1 MKILLVPAIV
11 AAGLV
16 AAAFSFAAEKHDL
29 DDEHI
34 LDIVAAVNSMA
45 IEASEFARARAASAE
60 VGAYAGQLVEEHTN
74 VGRLLTE
81 LAATFGLTPRDHPV
95 SKELR
100 MDAAR
105 YRALLERASDPE
117 FDLLYIDQK
126 VTFHQNVLDM
136 IDNQLMPAAGRH
148 EVKALLYGL
157 FAPFTEHLARAQ
169 EIQES
174 LRGIG
179 DAGDVMG
186 GVNP

>member
-1 MKILLVPAIV
+1 MKILLVPAIL

-95 SKELR
+95 STELR

-105 YRALLERASDPE
+105 YRVLLERASDPE

-126 VTFHQNVLDM
+126 VIFHQNVLDM